1 MSEGHFADLIASIF
15 EAQAVAAQAVE
26 AEAVEAVALAGTAWA
41 CSECRGAGSFETLEE
56 VTTDRGELLMCSDC
70 REDFAKCETCELE
83 HERVHLGEVHFG
95 RYPHRLECEGC
106 RDSSLVFLCNGCD
119 IFYDPSYFREA
130 CAYDGSYC
138 YDCARRLHM
147 AECGNCCVWFGDQEN
162 ECPSCHALRWEDDDD
177 DYDDCGDGRT
187 VHSYSYRPS
196 FSYYG
201 EGPAFM
207 GIELE
212 VECCQGDT
220 YGIADWL
227 QDFDTSQE
235 RFYLK
240 EDGSLSNG
248 FEIVFHPRSLEAWHD
263 FGESLSIMLE
273 GLRARG
279 VKAWDRSSCGLH
291 VHLSRD
297 AFKTQSHLARYAMLI
312 SRNRAGLVEF
322 ARRESGYANF
332 DSFSS
337 GGVVRKVKEPWAACH
352 GDALNLSG
360 STTVEFRIFRPSLA
374 SGRVMAGIEL
384 THALW
389 DYCGRLSASDVAL
402 GALSWDRVVSWLT
415 LEEQAVYPYA
425 AHSIVGGKFQVA
437 DTLEGSILEGGRS

>member
-1 MSEGHFADLIASIF
+1 MTEGHFAELIGSIF
-15 EAQAVAAQAVE
+15 EAQAVK
-26 AEAVEAVALAGTAWA
+26 AVALAGSTWTCA
-41 CSECRGAGSFETLEE
+41 ECRGAGNFETLQQ
-56 VTTDRGELLMCSDC
+56 VSTNRGVLLMCLEC
-70 REDFAKCETCELE
+70 REDFDECVTCEVTY
-83 HERVHLGEVHFG
+83 ERGELGEVHLSG
-95 RYPHRLECEGC
+95 GVRLQECEGC
-106 RDSSLVFLCNGCD
+106 RDSRCAFMCNACE
-119 IFYDPSYFREA
+119 IIYDPRHFREA
-130 CAYDGSYC
+130 CAYEGSYC
-138 YDCARRLHM
+138 WDCARRLSL

-162 ECPSCHALRWEDDDD
+162 ECPSCDTLRWEDDDD
-177 DYDDCGDGRT
+177 HDYDDGDGRT

-196 FSYYG
+196 FLYYG

-212 VECCQGDT
+212 VECCQDNV
-220 YGIADWL
+220 YEVAQWL
-227 QDFDTSQE
+227 QGFDASQE

-248 FEIVFHPRSLEAWHD
+248 FEIVFHPHSLRAWHQY
-263 FGESLSIMLE
+263 GESLSIMLE

-337 GGVVRKVKEPWAACH
+337 GGVVRKVKAPWAACH

-360 STTVEFRIFRPSLA
+360 SATVEFRIFRPSLA

-389 DYCGRLSASDVAL
+389 EYCGRLSASDVAL

-425 AHSIVGGKFQVA
+425 AHSITGGRFQVA